1 MSIKNLLLEVY
12 DAVCRARRLGQTTN
26 LVRVATGYGDQRF
39 TSGILVTA
47 NKQQADQVERDAW
60 TSGLPKPKC
69 VSVYSLARQS
79 RGRDPV
85 PLYFDNHTV
94 GDLAGRAADEIG
106 KLEAEIKKVS
116 RDLQNMTHR
125 AQVAERQVEVL
136 REQLRQYQDA
146 VIRLSN
152 AIAPFRSPSNGDTSV
167 ESVRHRPL
175 GLAELLR
182 ELEQGGHLPPVP
194 GKEGE
199 EAP

>member
-26 LVRVATGYGDQRF
+26 LVRVAGSTNGLL
-39 TSGILVTA
+39 ITA
-47 NKQQADQVERDAW
+47 TKQQADQVEKDAW
-60 TSGLPKPKC
+60 TSGLPEVKC
-69 VSVYSLARQS
+69 VSVYSLAQQS

-106 KLEAEIKKVS
+106 KLESEIKKVS

-136 REQLRQYQDA
+136 RAR
-146 VIRLSN
+146 
-152 AIAPFRSPSNGDTSV
+152 
-167 ESVRHRPL
+167 
-175 GLAELLR
+175 
-182 ELEQGGHLPPVP
+182 LEQGGHLPPVP